1 MLVGCNQ
8 QLQAKGVVMTDTAE
22 QEIRNLVI
30 EAKGN
35 LDASYTATF
44 DNIELPSV
52 YVLQSIASSLLA
64 IAKMMSI
71 AMKEEDK

>member
-1 MLVGCNQ
+1 MSND
-8 QLQAKGVVMTDTAE
+8 M
-22 QEIRNLVI
+22 QEIMNLVK

-35 LDASYTATF
+35 LDASYTAAA

-64 IAKMMSI
+64 IATMMSKVI
-71 AMKEEDK
+71 EDE